1 MKRSAALSW
10 FVILSAA
17 KNPRGRTRHHVR
29 GRGFFAALRV
39 TGVLAVAVIALTSS
53 LPAQPEPSADAK
65 NALRAQVDHFRI
77 VKERGKQAFYTQ
89 KFDLSGLPHYEPQPL
104 P

>member
-1 MKRSAALSW
+1 MNFLRLLGPLAAALS
-10 FVILSAA
+10 LAPS
-17 KNPRGRTRHHVR
+17 TL
-29 GRGFFAALRV
+29 LR
-39 TGVLAVAVIALTSS
+39 
-53 LPAQPEPSADAK
+53 AQADASEDAK

-104 P
+104 PAVILF